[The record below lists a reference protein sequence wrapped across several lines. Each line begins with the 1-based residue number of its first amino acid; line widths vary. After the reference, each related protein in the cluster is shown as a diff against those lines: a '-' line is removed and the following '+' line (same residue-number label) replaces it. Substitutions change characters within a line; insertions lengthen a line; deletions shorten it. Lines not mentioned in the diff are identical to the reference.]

1 MDRNLLGKLKK
12 ISLSIKITNQVISNG
27 LLQEKST
34 QRRRRAAN
42 DHIDDREQMNM
53 LKNQW

>member
-1 MDRNLLGKLKK
+1 MDRNLLEKLKK
-12 ISLSIKITNQVISNG
+12 ISLSIKTTNQVISNG
-27 LLQEKST
+27 LLQEEPT

>member
-12 ISLSIKITNQVISNG
+12 ISLSITITNQVISKG
-27 LLQEKST
+27 ILQETSS
-34 QRRRRAAN
+34 QRRRRTAN

>member
-12 ISLSIKITNQVISNG
+12 ISLSIKITNQVTSNG